1 VAGTKQVTSR
11 RSAFILASIGSMA
24 AGIGMLKDLPA
35 PPLGQG
41 KVIIRFFVS
50 TQSSG
55 ICVSRNLHPVARAI
69 SKDIGIHE
77 GTPCT
82 ARGLPGDLD
91 VIVRKDRFDPSD
103 RPTLNSVVQK
113 GY

>member
-1 VAGTKQVTSR
+1 
-11 RSAFILASIGSMA
+11 MA
-24 AGIGMLKDLPA
+24 AGIGILNDLPA

-82 ARGLPGDLD
+82 AKAFRAIWMSLSEKTGLMRAIGPRL
-91 VIVRKDRFDPSD
+91 IR
-103 RPTLNSVVQK
+103 
-113 GY
+113 